1 VWRFWRCD
9 GIEIAQGRAQLAMK
23 LFEISNR
30 GLAVIGVLVLVL
42 WGVILAERAV
52 IEQAREA
59 HYEFL
64 QSHPDTPT
72 ALRPQPTGHPT
83 EVVPM
88 LPADSIS
95 QVGASTPKQV

>member
-1 VWRFWRCD
+1 
-9 GIEIAQGRAQLAMK
+9 MK

-42 WGVILAERAV
+42 WGLILAERSV

-83 EVVPM
+83 EIEPVVPTN
-88 LPADSIS
+88 SIS
-95 QVGASTPKQV
+95 QVGVSVPKQA